1 MPISSPHSQT
11 RRASLALA
19 TAAAILAAAL
29 PAAAQ
34 TTPAPAGG
42 RLVWA
47 YLQRAQ
53 SLDPNIWSGGSDT
66 VIMRQMFDPLVW
78 SPRPGEYVPGLAT
91 SWTIS
96 PDGRTY
102 TFKLRDDVKFHDGT
116 PFTAEAVK
124 FTFERIANPENKSLL
139 VGAIGPFES
148 AEAID
153 RNTVAIRLKAPWGAF
168 MANLSAVALSP
179 TPPEAVRRLGPQFAQ
194 NPVGTGPF
202 MFDKWVGNDI
212 HLKRNPDYAWAPSMA
227 THQGKA
233 HLDEIVI
240 REVPE
245 ASTRVNALRTGE
257 VNFTHFPVLSQVEG
271 LERAGFQVVRVP
283 QPGFAWSL
291 PMNVQRP
298 PTDDIRVRRA
308 IIHALNRDQIV
319 RSVLFNQFKVA
330 HSPLTAVTFGY
341 DSAVQNMYPYDLA
354 RAGALLDEAGWKL
367 PPGGK
372 IREKN
377 GEKLRIEMIM
387 FDTSTNKQVTE
398 LAQAMLQQAGF
409 EANLAVT
416 NYPAFAARVSA
427 ADYNLAQMRWSALDP
442 DQVIPTMF
450 SSGQVTGGG
459 QFNRTRIAL
468 PDLDRTIAE
477 AGASTDVATRRRIYG
492 EVQQT
497 AMREAWIAP
506 IYDDT
511 WFWLAQPAVKGL
523 TMDIEG
529 RPLFYNVSIA
539 R

>member
-1 MPISSPHSQT
+1 MTNSPTRPT
-11 RRASLALA
+11 RRMSLALM
-19 TAAAILAAAL
+19 TAAAALSIAL
-29 PAAAQ
+29 PTVAEAQ
-34 TTPAPAGG
+34 APTQGG

-47 YLQRAQ
+47 YLQRPQ

-91 SWTIS
+91 AWTIS

-102 TFKLRDDVKFHDGT
+102 TFKLRTDVKFHDGT
-116 PFTAEAVK
+116 PFNAEAVK
-124 FTFERIANPENKSLL
+124 ATFERIANPENKSLL
-139 VGAIGPFES
+139 VGAIGPFDG
-148 AEAID
+148 ADVID
-153 RNTVAIRLKAPWGAF
+153 PHTVAIRLKSPWGAF

-179 TPPEAVRRLGPQFAQ
+179 TSPEAVKRLGPQFAQ
-194 NPVGTGPF
+194 SPVGTGPF
-202 MFDKWVGNDI
+202 MFDKWVGNDV
-212 HLKRNPDYAWAPSMA
+212 HLKRNPDYAWAPSFA

-233 HLDEIVI
+233 HLDEIVV

-257 VNFTHFPVLSQVEG
+257 VNFTHFPVLSQVDS
-271 LERAGFQVVRVP
+271 LERAGIQVVRVP
-283 QPGFAWSL
+283 QPGFSWSF

-298 PTDDIRVRRA
+298 PTDDVRVRRA

-330 HSPLTAVTFGY
+330 HGPLTAVTFGY
-341 DSAVQNMYPYDLA
+341 DAGVQGMYPYDLA
-354 RAGALLDEAGWKL
+354 KAGALLDEAGWRM

-372 IREKN
+372 VRERN
-377 GEKLRIEMIM
+377 GEKLKIEMIM
-387 FDTSTNKQVTE
+387 FDTANNKQVTE
-398 LAQAMLQQAGF
+398 LAQAMLQQVGF
-409 EANLAVT
+409 EPNLAVT
-416 NYPAFAARVSA
+416 NYPAFAARVTA
-427 ADYNLAQMRWSALDP
+427 ADHNLSQMRWSALDP

-450 SSGQVTGGG
+450 SSRQVDGGG
-459 QFNRTRIAL
+459 QFNRTRIASA
-468 PDLDRTIAE
+468 DLDRVIAE
-477 AGASTDVATRRRIYG
+477 AGASTDVEARKRIYAQI
-492 EVQQT
+492 QQM

-511 WFWLAQPAVKGL
+511 WFWLAQPAVRGL